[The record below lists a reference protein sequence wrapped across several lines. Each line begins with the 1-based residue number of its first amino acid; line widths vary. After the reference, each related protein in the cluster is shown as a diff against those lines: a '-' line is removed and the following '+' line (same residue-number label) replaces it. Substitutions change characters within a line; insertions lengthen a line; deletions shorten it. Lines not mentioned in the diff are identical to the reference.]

1 MVPGVAVAF
10 GQWGSTAMK
19 YFGTK
24 QRVLA
29 DENEVALGR
38 LTAIASRYRVEPSL
52 EVEVELPL
60 DFPEPP
66 GEPEAQQ

>member
-1 MVPGVAVAF
+1 MGVHR
-10 GQWGSTAMK
+10 MK

-29 DENEVALGR
+29 DENEVALDR
-38 LTAIASRYRVEPSL
+38 LNAIASRYRIEP
-52 EVEVELPL
+52 EPEIEVELPL

-66 GEPEAQQ
+66 AEPEVRQ